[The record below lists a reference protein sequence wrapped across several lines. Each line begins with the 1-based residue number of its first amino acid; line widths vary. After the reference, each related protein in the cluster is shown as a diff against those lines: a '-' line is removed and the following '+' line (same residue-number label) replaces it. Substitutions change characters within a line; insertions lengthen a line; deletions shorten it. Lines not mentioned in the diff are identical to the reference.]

1 MDLPHPASPCTDYL
15 EPTVFIRH
23 HRMLRAVMIGAQAWF
38 PLSDLARL
46 MGKRLDERSTLKL
59 DADQSRTA
67 WLQTHQQWERCLL
80 LSESAVFAMLVHH
93 YVPENRALRQWLVQD
108 VLPALHA
115 RHREDF
121 DHPESC
127 QMRWQGRPLS
137 TLQWH
142 DDLWIR
148 LRDVPE
154 LVQVQTASHSAPIK
168 DPWWKRLMTQSA
180 RFRA

>member
-108 VLPALHA
+108 VLPAL
-115 RHREDF
+115 RNRYV
-121 DHPESC
+121 SIT
-127 QMRWQGRPLS
+127 QPL
-137 TLQWH
+137 
-142 DDLWIR
+142 R
-148 LRDVPE
+148 CR
-154 LVQVQTASHSAPIK
+154 A
-168 DPWWKRLMTQSA
+168 SA
-180 RFRA
+180 RSCLICSHTSSSLPDTRISSGVPR

>member
-67 WLQTHQQWERCLL
+67 WL
-80 LSESAVFAMLVHH
+80 
-93 YVPENRALRQWLVQD
+93 
-108 VLPALHA
+108 
-115 RHREDF
+115 
-121 DHPESC
+121 
-127 QMRWQGRPLS
+127 
-137 TLQWH
+137 
-142 DDLWIR
+142 
-148 LRDVPE
+148 
-154 LVQVQTASHSAPIK
+154 
-168 DPWWKRLMTQSA
+168 
-180 RFRA
+180 